1 MQRSAASILMIAGL
15 ASAANAGTVR
25 VHFAPFQSGQG
36 GEYRLVNVA
45 GNAGA
50 RGSFSDITAE
60 RPWSMGGT
68 NFTDAMVAEDDF
80 QSFTTARS
88 GSMNDRGSFAFT
100 VDLFSR
106 TGASSASG
114 RMLTAQAAWLFENF
128 RMGTLGGYSYDG
140 STTIDGEWNAKSD
153 DGRRARAARTLQ
165 TLIWYLEGDLKDV
178 HSVPNLGATNAL
190 PTRVPSSSLAN
201 PNGLTQSEWDV
212 MRSWHDAANAAVRN
226 GYANTNVRVLNL
238 YADLNGNGV
247 HDAGEMI
254 TGSLLTLIVV
264 PLPGG
269 AMLAMAG
276 LGVLGLRRVR
286 RAGTPGSV

>member
-1 MQRSAASILMIAGL
+1 MQRSAAAILMTAGL
-15 ASAANAGTVR
+15 ASAADAGTVR

-60 RPWSMGGT
+60 RPWSMSGT

-80 QSFTTARS
+80 QSFTTARA
-88 GSMNDRGSFAFT
+88 GSMNDRGSFAFS

-114 RMLTAQAAWLFENF
+114 RMLTTQAAWLFENF

-165 TLIWYLEGDLKDV
+165 TLIWYLEGDLKGV
-178 HSVPNLGATNAL
+178 HGVPNLGATTAL

-226 GYANTNVRVLNL
+226 GYTNTNVRVLNL
-238 YADLNGNGV
+238 FADLNVNGV

-269 AMLAMAG
+269 AILAMAG
-276 LGVLGLRRVR
+276 LGALGLRRER